1 MAALQRGFAKVGC
14 AVDFSDASR
23 YAVGRASD
31 IARRFGA
38 ELTLVHVVEP
48 RLARGAVELANG
60 GGTAEPTGSA
70 PEQTLAGAIEAWRVE
85 AEGMCG
91 SSVDSKLLAG
101 DPAVEIL
108 QLARER
114 EFDLL
119 VVGSD
124 DRSAL
129 QGSISGPVAGRI
141 VREAPCAVL
150 VARRRPLGE
159 IEIDIDDEELH
170 QYQAV

>member
-1 MAALQRGFAKVGC
+1 MTTAQRGFAKIGC

-23 YAVGRASD
+23 YAAERAAEV
-31 IARRFGA
+31 ARRFDA

-48 RLARGAVELANG
+48 RLARGAVALANG
-60 GGTAEPTGSA
+60 GAAAEPAANAEHS
-70 PEQTLAGAIEAWRVE
+70 LAAAIDAWRAE
-85 AEGMCG
+85 AEQLRGAT
-91 SSVDSKLLAG
+91 VASKLLAG
-101 DPAVEIL
+101 DPAAEIL

-114 EFDLL
+114 GFDLL

-124 DRSAL
+124 DRGVVKGA
-129 QGSISGPVAGRI
+129 ISGPVAGRI

-150 VARRRPLGE
+150 VARRRPPGAL
-159 IEIDIDDEELH
+159 EIDIDDEELH